1 MKLNCKRISFTY
13 TPGEEIFTF
22 PEETG
27 LPFIFDVEEDLTA
40 NPAAMEV
47 VGKMLDEA
55 EELADKAKT
64 AIKAALA
71 DESNPYHE
79 VTTFFMC
86 FHRDDVGEEIAHDLF
101 PGIELG
107 KLTFPAM
114 VDLLQLKRFGSLTD
128 GEGENAQQAFI
139 LDLSFNPKI
148 TDELMVIYFD
158 VNKEIF
164 CITHES

>member
-27 LPFIFDVEEDLTA
+27 LPFIFDVKEDLTA

-47 VGKMLDEA
+47 VGKMLDDA

-107 KLTFPAM
+107 K
-114 VDLLQLKRFGSLTD
+114 
-128 GEGENAQQAFI
+128 
-139 LDLSFNPKI
+139 
-148 TDELMVIYFD
+148 
-158 VNKEIF
+158 
-164 CITHES
+164 

>member
-86 FHRDDVGEEIAHDLF
+86 SIGTTSA
-101 PGIELG
+101 
-107 KLTFPAM
+107 K
-114 VDLLQLKRFGSLTD
+114 K
-128 GEGENAQQAFI
+128 
-139 LDLSFNPKI
+139 
-148 TDELMVIYFD
+148 
-158 VNKEIF
+158 
-164 CITHES
+164 